1 MHDELTRLEVVRLH
15 RQELLEEAERA
26 RVASEARR
34 GRRAAGREWR
44 ISFGGWCSCSG
55 FRRST
60 GRALPR
66 RPKRPLGLERP

>member
-44 ISFGGWCSCSG
+44 IRFGGWMVQLQRIQEEYGASP
-55 FRRST
+55 
-60 GRALPR
+60 A
-66 RPKRPLGLERP
+66 PKA